1 MATSLPEPLSFPG
14 RPSAGRIVRL
24 LPAGLLILFLALFP
38 VAVSKPYP
46 LHMGVILFLAVL
58 QGSAWNVLGGYAG
71 QYSVGHAAY
80 FGTGAYT
87 AVMLLER
94 FQLAPWWSLPLAM
107 VAAVLVG
114 LVVGSI
120 TFRLRGPYFVLAS
133 IAVAEIIRL
142 AALHFRGLTHGAEGF
157 VVAEAPTLHL
167 LGMELSFAGK
177 RPFYY
182 LTLALAV
189 VAVAVSRAVRHSPLG
204 YRLLAIREDQDA
216 AHSLGI
222 SLSFNK
228 NVALAISAALT
239 GMAGAVFVGFSR
251 FIDPSAAFGIDISV
265 QMVLVCIL
273 GGIGTVE
280 GPVIGAMLLVPL
292 DEVLRNPRGLVTV
305 GLLPSGSGLVD
316 FIQRYLS
323 HAHLLVYGLLIVVI
337 ILFAP
342 DGVAGLVRRWASRRR
357 RVEAPPAP
365 APAP

>member
-1 MATSLPEPLSFPG
+1 MATPLPAASLTPDRAL
-14 RPSAGRIVRL
+14 AGRIVRL
-24 LPAGLLILFLALFP
+24 LPAGLVVVLLALFP
-38 VAVSKPYP
+38 VFVTKPYP

-58 QGSAWNVLGGYAG
+58 QGSAWNLIGGYAG

-87 AVMLLER
+87 AVMLL
-94 FQLAPWWSLPLAM
+94 QYHHVPPWFSLPLAM

-114 LVVGSI
+114 LVVGTI

-142 AALHFRGLTHGAEGF
+142 AALHFRGLTRGAEGF
-157 VVAEAPTLHL
+157 VVADPPTLHL

-189 VAVAVSRAVRHSPLG
+189 LAVTVSGLVRHSPLG

-228 NVALAISAALT
+228 NVALGLSAALT

-251 FIDPSAAFGIDISV
+251 FIDPSAGFGIDISV
-265 QMVLVCIL
+265 QMVLISIL

-280 GPVIGAMLLVPL
+280 GPVIGAMLLIPL

-305 GLLPSGSGLVD
+305 GILPAGSGLVD

-323 HAHLLVYGLLIVVI
+323 QAHLLVYGLLIVTL

-342 DGVAGLVRRWASRRR
+342 DGVAGVVRRWAGRRR
-357 RVEAPPAP
+357 PEAPAAAAAP
-365 APAP
+365 

>member
-1 MATSLPEPLSFPG
+1 MAPSRPDPATSPDRSV
-14 RPSAGRIVRL
+14 AGRL
-24 LPAGLLILFLALFP
+24 LPFLPAALLVLFLALFP
-38 VAVSKPYP
+38 VAITKPYP

-58 QGSAWNVLGGYAG
+58 QGSAWNLIGGYAG

-87 AVMLLER
+87 AVMLLEY
-94 FQLAPWWSLPLAM
+94 FHVAPWWSLPLAM
-107 VAAVLVG
+107 LAAVAVALVI
-114 LVVGSI
+114 GSI

-133 IAVAEIIRL
+133 IAVAEIMRL
-142 AALHFRGLTHGAEGF
+142 AALHFRGLTRGAEGF
-157 VVAEAPTLHL
+157 VVADVPTLHV
-167 LGMELSFAGK
+167 LGLQLDFAGK

-182 LTLALAV
+182 LTLVLAV
-189 VAVAVSRAVRHSPLG
+189 LAVTVSRLVRRSPLG

-239 GMAGAVFVGFSR
+239 GMAGAVFAGFSR
-251 FIDPSAAFGIDISV
+251 FVDPSAAFGLDISV

-305 GLLPSGSGLVD
+305 GLLPAGSGLVD

-323 HAHLLVYGLLIVVI
+323 QAHLLVYGLLIVVM

-342 DGVAGLVRRWASRRR
+342 DGVAGLVRRRAFRRR
-357 RVEAPPAP
+357 AEAPPAA

>member
-1 MATSLPEPLSFPG
+1 MATSLPELSPAPDRPG
-14 RPSAGRIVRL
+14 VRRAL
-24 LPAGLLILFLALFP
+24 RFLPAALLVIFLALFP

-58 QGSAWNVLGGYAG
+58 QGSAWNVIGGYAG

-114 LVVGSI
+114 LIVGSI

-157 VVAEAPTLHL
+157 VVGDVPTLHL
-167 LGMELSFAGK
+167 LGLELSFAGK

-182 LTLALAV
+182 LTLVLAV
-189 VAVAVSRAVRHSPLG
+189 LAVAVSRAVRRSPLG

-222 SLSFNK
+222 ALALNK
-228 NVALAISAALT
+228 NLALAISAALT
-239 GMAGAVFVGFSR
+239 GLAGAVFVGFSR
-251 FIDPSAAFGIDISV
+251 FIDPNAAFGIDVSI

-280 GPVIGAMLLVPL
+280 GPVIGAMLLIPL

-305 GLLPSGSGLVD
+305 GLLPADSGLVS

-337 ILFAP
+337 IHFAP
-342 DGVAGLVRRWASRRR
+342 EGVAGLVRRWTFRRR
-357 RVEAPPAP
+357 ADAPPAP
-365 APAP
+365 ATAP

>member
-1 MATSLPEPLSFPG
+1 MASPTAISVPG
-14 RPSAGRIVRL
+14 GRINYKPLLAFAAALVVL
-24 LPAGLLILFLALFP
+24 AALPAGVHSPYALH
-38 VAVSKPYP
+38 VMV
-46 LHMGVILFLAVL
+46 LLFLAVI

-87 AVMLLER
+87 AVMMLER

-182 LTLALAV
+182 LTLALA
-189 VAVAVSRAVRHSPLG
+189 
-204 YRLLAIREDQDA
+204 
-216 AHSLGI
+216 
-222 SLSFNK
+222 
-228 NVALAISAALT
+228 
-239 GMAGAVFVGFSR
+239 
-251 FIDPSAAFGIDISV
+251 
-265 QMVLVCIL
+265 
-273 GGIGTVE
+273 
-280 GPVIGAMLLVPL
+280 
-292 DEVLRNPRGLVTV
+292 
-305 GLLPSGSGLVD
+305 
-316 FIQRYLS
+316 
-323 HAHLLVYGLLIVVI
+323 
-337 ILFAP
+337 
-342 DGVAGLVRRWASRRR
+342 
-357 RVEAPPAP
+357 
-365 APAP
+365 

>member
-1 MATSLPEPLSFPG
+1 MRPGPADPLPAPSRPLG
-14 RPSAGRIVRL
+14 ARL
-24 LPAGLLILFLALFP
+24 LPLLPAALLVLLLALFP
-38 VAVSKPYP
+38 VAVHKPYP

-58 QGSAWNVLGGYAG
+58 QGSAWNLIGGYAG
-71 QYSVGHAAY
+71 QYSVGHAAF

-87 AVMLLER
+87 AVMLLEYAH
-94 FQLAPWWSLPLAM
+94 LPPWWSLPLAM
-107 VAAVLVG
+107 LAAVGVA

-133 IAVAEIIRL
+133 IAVAEIMRL
-142 AALHFRGLTHGAEGF
+142 AALQFRGLTRGAEGF
-157 VVAEAPTLHL
+157 VVQEAPTLHV
-167 LGMELSFAGK
+167 LGLQLDFAGK

-189 VAVAVSRAVRHSPLG
+189 LAVAVSRLVRHSPLG

-222 SLSFNK
+222 DLAFNK
-228 NVALAISAALT
+228 NLALAISAALT
-239 GMAGAVFVGFSR
+239 GMAGAVFAGFSR
-251 FIDPSAAFGIDISV
+251 FVDPGVAFGLDVSV

-305 GLLPSGSGLVD
+305 GLLPDGSPLVD

-323 HAHLLVYGLLIVVI
+323 QAHLLVYGLLIVVM

-342 DGVAGLVRRWASRRR
+342 EGVAGLLRRLSLRRR
-357 RVEAPPAP
+357 AEAPPAA